1 MNPCVLAYKNTR
13 DLFRGLTIME
23 DSGFESNLNQYDV
36 IALNMQ
42 EFLSRTHTVKAMLE
56 RLSRLVVRDL
66 MHTYP
71 DVDYFEPEDLI
82 QSMQDVYEDT
92 GHPFVM
98 IIDEWDCVL
107 REYKQD
113 QEAQKYYLDFLRD
126 LLKDKG
132 NIHLVYMTGILPIK
146 KYGTHIA
153 LNMFDEFSMI
163 HAGPLSS
170 FFGFTEE
177 EVNGLCRK
185 YEMNFEEERSWYEGY
200 RLKGTGSIYNPR
212 SVVSS
217 IQFREY
223 ADYWNQTETYGA
235 LKVYKDRCIIAE
247 TRNDTAIFACR
258 TLFSKF
264 IYIIYVVCYNR
275 QNTSLV

>member
-113 QEAQKYYLDFLRD
+113 Q
-126 LLKDKG
+126 
-132 NIHLVYMTGILPIK
+132 
-146 KYGTHIA
+146 
-153 LNMFDEFSMI
+153 
-163 HAGPLSS
+163 
-170 FFGFTEE
+170 
-177 EVNGLCRK
+177 
-185 YEMNFEEERSWYEGY
+185 
-200 RLKGTGSIYNPR
+200 
-212 SVVSS
+212 
-217 IQFREY
+217 
-223 ADYWNQTETYGA
+223 
-235 LKVYKDRCIIAE
+235 
-247 TRNDTAIFACR
+247 
-258 TLFSKF
+258 
-264 IYIIYVVCYNR
+264 
-275 QNTSLV
+275 